1 MQKYRTLEGVHK
13 LSSNSWI
20 SNYCRWYILRSISS
34 WTHQLGKAEFQDC
47 AIFNKNKR
55 GECFLMK
62 CLAVWNKCWCNVC
75 CTTDSP
81 ARHARSTLQ
90 SQCNHSSLV
99 LYIGHTNTCKVFSL
113 LLVWSLRKK
122 TLDLNFNKYTTRHT
136 DILRELL
143 ILNNAALT
151 QGLFIQSYLVF
162 CKAAGLTVM
171 LEKSLLFL
179 TSYFQQLLNEM
190 LL

>member
-1 MQKYRTLEGVHK
+1 MQ
-13 LSSNSWI
+13 SF
-20 SNYCRWYILRSISS
+20 
-34 WTHQLGKAEFQDC
+34 QLTVSVEP
-47 AIFNKNKR
+47 
-55 GECFLMK
+55 E
-62 CLAVWNKCWCNVC
+62 
-75 CTTDSP
+75 
-81 ARHARSTLQ
+81 
-90 SQCNHSSLV
+90 
-99 LYIGHTNTCKVFSL
+99 
-113 LLVWSLRKK
+113 KK

-179 TSYFQQLLNEM
+179 TPYFQQLLNEM